1 MFSVFYSRKSI
12 HKDNMSLIFDLSW
25 LNTAGRN
32 LWNNEKEPNNEEV
45 EDCYSV
51 FDISL
56 DNKV

>member
-1 MFSVFYSRKSI
+1 
-12 HKDNMSLIFDLSW
+12 MSLIFDLSW